1 MTYRYRAALI
11 AASMTAAVLLT
22 SGVASASS
30 ISPLSPLQTMTVT
43 ESGGVELANY
53 GHWGRRCYRDCFVGR
68 HGRTYCTWKCYR
80 PRRWW

>member
-1 MTYRYRAALI
+1 MTSRFRVALIVAAL
-11 AASMTAAVLLT
+11 ACGGAFT
-22 SGVASASS
+22 SGTASAA
-30 ISPLSPLQTMTVT
+30 PAGPFSPLQTATVADG
-43 ESGGVELANY
+43 GGVELANY